1 MSTYSNKHLST
12 VDNSEFAL
20 LTEIWEQSVRATHD
34 FLSEADIQDLKPKVL
49 NDYLPLMALRA
60 YRDDEGNIQG
70 FIGALNGKIEMLFIA
85 PDSRGRGIGKALVRY
100 AVDIM
105 GAQELDVNEQNPQA
119 LGFYQ
124 RMGFQVVG
132 RSALDGQGN
141 PFPLLHMKIAT
152 TPA

>member
-1 MSTYSNKHLST
+1 MSTYPDQHLST
-12 VDNSEFAL
+12 VEVGEFAL

-60 YRDDEGNIQG
+60 YRDDDGNLQG

-105 GAQELDVNEQNPQA
+105 GAHALDVNEQNPQA

-124 RMGFQVVG
+124 RMGFQVTG
-132 RSALDGQGN
+132 RSAADGQGH
-141 PFPLLHMKIAT
+141 PFPLLHMTLAT
-152 TPA
+152 APA

>member
-1 MSTYSNKHLST
+1 MNKNISK
-12 VDNSEFAL
+12 VDSSEFAL

-34 FLSEADIQDLKPKVL
+34 FLSEADIRDLKPRVL

-60 YRDDEGNIQG
+60 YRDEAGNVQG

-85 PDSRGRGIGKALVRY
+85 PESRGRGIGKALVSY

-105 GAQELDVNEQNPQA
+105 GAHELDVNEQNPQA

-132 RSALDGQGN
+132 RSAADGQGN
-141 PFPLLHMKIAT
+141 PFPLLHMKLAT
-152 TPA
+152 SPV

>member
-1 MSTYSNKHLST
+1 MNKNISK
-12 VDNSEFAL
+12 VDSSEFAL

-60 YRDDEGNIQG
+60 YRDEERRILG

-85 PDSRGRGIGKALVRY
+85 PDSRGKGAGKALIEY

-105 GAQELDVNEQNPQA
+105 AAHELDVNEQNPQA

-124 RMGFQVVG
+124 RMGFQVTG
-132 RSALDGQGN
+132 RSELDGQGN
-141 PFPLLHMKIAT
+141 PFPLLHMKFAGSA
-152 TPA
+152 P

>member
-1 MSTYSNKHLST
+1 MSKNISK
-12 VDNSEFAL
+12 VDSSEFAL

-60 YRDDEGNIQG
+60 YRDEQGKILG

-85 PDSRGRGIGKALVRY
+85 PDSRGKGAGKALIGY

-105 GAQELDVNEQNPQA
+105 AAHELDVNEQNPQA

-124 RMGFQVVG
+124 HMGFQVTG
-132 RSALDGQGN
+132 RSELDGQGN
-141 PFPLLHMKIAT
+141 PFPLLHMKFAGSA
-152 TPA
+152 P

>member
-1 MSTYSNKHLST
+1 MNKNISK
-12 VDNSEFAL
+12 VDNSEFVL

-34 FLSEADIQDLKPKVL
+34 FLDEADIQDLKPKVL

-60 YRDDEGNIQG
+60 YRDGTGKILG

-85 PDSRGRGIGKALVRY
+85 PDSRGKGAGKALIRY

-105 GAQELDVNEQNPQA
+105 AAHALDVNEQNPQA

-124 RMGFQVVG
+124 HMGFQVTG
-132 RSALDGQGN
+132 RSAVDGQGN
-141 PFPLLHMKIAT
+141 PFPLLHMKFTGA
-152 TPA
+152 AS